1 MNKQRE
7 TIYGLRRQL
16 MFEPEHR
23 EYLLGEKGVAHDL
36 LQDLTSSFLSLETGP
51 DKWDVDT
58 YAAEI
63 ESIYAVDPAK
73 DANVDFK
80 RMSPD
85 QIEEAIWKVASARYV
100 AKEKLAGEESLRA
113 YERYIMLNI
122 IDSQWKDHLASID
135 QVKQGIGLVGYGQKD
150 PLVEYKK
157 QSFDMFQDM
166 LDRIDTNTC
175 KSLFHLQIMTQD
187 EQEERERLARLEAQ
201 RARRQA
207 AGMAFTGA
215 MATATAAGDTDEVRH
230 TPYVRSTPKMKPNE
244 PCYCGSG
251 KKFKKCHGAGI

>member
-1 MNKQRE
+1 
-7 TIYGLRRQL
+7 

-23 EYLLGEKGVAHDL
+23 DYLLGDSGVARDL
-36 LQDLTSSFLSLETGP
+36 LGDLTASFLNVEGGSE
-51 DKWDVDT
+51 KWDVDT

-73 DANVDFK
+73 DAGVDFHV
-80 RMSPD
+80 MNPTE
-85 QIEEAIWKVASARYV
+85 IEDAIWQKAIGSYEQ
-100 AKEKLAGEESLRA
+100 KEKLAGAESLRA

-122 IDSQWKDHLASID
+122 IDSQWKDHLLSID
-135 QVKQGIGLVGYGQKD
+135 QLRQGIGLVGYGQKD

-166 LDRIDTNTC
+166 LDRIDTNTS
-175 KSLFHLQIMTQD
+175 KALFHLEVVTHD
-187 EQEERERLARLEAQ
+187 EQEERERLERLAQQ
-201 RARRQA
+201 RARKQA

-215 MATATAAGDTDEVRH
+215 MAGAEVAGAEAARH
-230 TPYVRSTPKMKPNE
+230 TPYVRDTPKMKPNQ

-251 KKFKKCHGAGI
+251 KKFKKCHGAGM

>member
-1 MNKQRE
+1 
-7 TIYGLRRQL
+7 
-16 MFEPEHR
+16 
-23 EYLLGEKGVAHDL
+23 
-36 LQDLTSSFLSLETGP
+36 LSLEVSP
-51 DKWDVDT
+51 DLWDVDT

-73 DANVDFK
+73 DAGVDFK
-80 RMSPD
+80 KMNPME
-85 QIEEAIWKVASARYV
+85 IEEAIWKKAISNYED
-100 AKEKLAGEESLRA
+100 KEKLAGAESLRA

-122 IDSQWKDHLASID
+122 IDTQWKDHLLSID
-135 QVKQGIGLVGYGQKD
+135 HLKQGIGLVGYGQKD

-166 LDRIDTNTC
+166 LDRIDTNTT
-175 KSLFHLQIMTQD
+175 KALFNLEIVVRD
-187 EQEERERLARLEAQ
+187 EQEERERLERLANQ

-215 MATATAAGDTDEVRH
+215 MATATAAGDTEAVRH
-230 TPYVRSTPKMKPNE
+230 TPFKRDQPKVKPND

-251 KKFKKCHGAGI
+251 KKFKKCHGAGV